1 MSGLTAT
8 RDGRKLHHFHGGLH
22 LPDNKAQ
29 SLREPVAPAG
39 IPERLYLPLQQHIG
53 AIAAPVVAVG
63 ERVLKGQVLAA
74 AAGAVSAPVH
84 APTSGTVVEIGDFP
98 IPHPSGLTAHCIV
111 IAPDGEETWAELPPP
126 IEDFS
131 AVSPDELRERIRDA
145 GIVGL
150 GGAAFP
156 TAVKLTASK
165 ERRVETLVINGA
177 ECEPYIT
184 CDDLLMQDRADRIVS
199 GITILRHILG
209 GPRCLIGIEDNKPAA
224 IASMTRAVTERGVE
238 GTEVVT
244 IPTLYPSGGEKQ
256 LIRILTGKEV
266 PSGGIPAQMGIVCQ
280 NVGTTAAVADAVEL
294 GRPLISRYVTVT
306 GQGVRQPRNLE
317 VLIGTP
323 ASHLIE
329 RAGGYSGRQSRLIV
343 GGPMMGYT
351 LPTDEAPVTKA
362 VNCLLVPSAEESPTP
377 PPATPCIR
385 CGRCAEVCPV
395 TLLPQQMYWHARAK
409 DLEKTQAYHLF
420 DCIECGCCSHVCPA
434 NIPLVQYFRFAK
446 MESWAKE
453 REKKKSEI
461 ARQRHEARVE
471 RQARQEAERQA
482 LLKKKKEALAK
493 KKKAAAAKGD
503 GTQDPKKAAIA
514 AAMKRAQEKKAR
526 LSEEGKAPR
535 NTENLTDAQR
545 RQIAAAEARR
555 KDVAETRGG
564 DEKSVAPGEEE
575 T

>member
-1 MSGLTAT
+1 MSGVTASSP
-8 RDGRKLHHFHGGLH
+8 GRKLHRFHGGLH

-29 SLREPVAPAG
+29 SLREPVVPAG
-39 IPERLYLPLQQHIG
+39 LPERLCLPLQQHIG
-53 AIAAPVVAVG
+53 AVAAPVVAAG
-63 ERVLKGQVLAA
+63 ERVLKGQVVAA

-98 IPHPSGLTAHCIV
+98 IPHPSGLRAPCIV
-111 IAPDGEETWAELPPP
+111 IAPDGEDAWAELPPP
-126 IEDFS
+126 FQDFTT
-131 AVSPDELRERIRDA
+131 ASPDELRGRIRDA

-156 TAVKLTASK
+156 TAVKLTANDQ
-165 ERRVETLVINGA
+165 RRVETLVINGA

-184 CDDLLMQDRADRIVS
+184 CDDLLMQDRADRIAA
-199 GITILRHILG
+199 GIAVLRHILG
-209 GPRCLIGIEDNKPAA
+209 GPQCLIGIEDNKPAA
-224 IASMTRAVTERGVE
+224 IAAMSRAVAERGLQQ
-238 GTEVVT
+238 TEVVA

-266 PSGGIPAQMGIVCQ
+266 PSGGIPAHMGIVCQ
-280 NVGTTAAVADAVEL
+280 NVGTTAAIADAVEL

-306 GQGVRQPRNLE
+306 GEGVREPRNLE

-351 LPTDEAPVTKA
+351 LPTDAAPVTKA
-362 VNCLLVPSAEESPTP
+362 VNCLLVPSEAESPTP

-395 TLLPQQMYWHARAK
+395 KLLPQQMYWHARAK

-493 KKKAAAAKGD
+493 KKAAAAKGGGD
-503 GTQDPKKAAIA
+503 ADPKKAAIA

-526 LSEEGKAPR
+526 LSDEGKAPR

-555 KDVAETRGG
+555 TGAGKPGERRG
-564 DEKSVAPGEEE
+564 DEQDTPAGEEN
-575 T
+575 